1 MAPSMSPADKGHAHA
16 HVATVKP
23 LARRPQLPQLPQLP
37 AITMTDDLDD

>member
-1 MAPSMSPADKGHAHA
+1 MSPADKAHAHAHA

-23 LARRPQLPQLPQLP
+23 LARRPQLPQLP